1 MAVDVNPL
9 NRASK
14 AVVDQ
19 DDGVPNHL
27 PAPLHGMAARLYRQL
42 SWSAACIPQPVVGG
56 IVDTLG

>member
-14 AVVDQ
+14 AVVDR
-19 DDGVPNHL
+19 DDAVPNHL
-27 PAPLHGMAARLYRQL
+27 PAPLHGTAARLCRQL

-56 IVDTLG
+56 IVDTVG